1 MCKTG
6 CLEKTESP
14 PDVDRPDAQGGFF
27 VPGLFSGSWC
37 TKFGGAAMIPD
48 TRQNLPVDHFRH
60 IRPYATEIVLKTFI
74 VRDNQ
79 EPQKPLVLGP
89 EANGSDD
96 AARIARA
103 IYDTLDADKEHFVVL
118 ALNQKNR
125 LIGYKHVSTGTLTAS
140 LVHPREVFTAALEL
154 RAAALIFVHNHP
166 SCDPLPSSEDIEVT
180 RRLKR
185 CGGLLGFRIL
195 DHVILGRE
203 EIYSFSD
210 RGGLPI

>member
-1 MCKTG
+1 M
-6 CLEKTESP
+6 
-14 PDVDRPDAQGGFF
+14 V
-27 VPGLFSGSWC
+27 
-37 TKFGGAAMIPD
+37 PD
-48 TRQNLPVDHFRH
+48 TRQNSPVDGFRQP
-60 IRPYATEIVLKTFI
+60 RPYATEIVLKTFI

-79 EPQKPLVLGP
+79 EAQRTYVARPS
-89 EANGSDD
+89 ASGSDD

-103 IYDTLDADKEHFVVL
+103 IYESLDADKEHFVVL
-118 ALNQKNR
+118 ALNQKHR

-180 RRLKR
+180 RRLKS
-185 CGGLLGFRIL
+185 CGELLGFRIL
-195 DHVILGRE
+195 DHVILGRD